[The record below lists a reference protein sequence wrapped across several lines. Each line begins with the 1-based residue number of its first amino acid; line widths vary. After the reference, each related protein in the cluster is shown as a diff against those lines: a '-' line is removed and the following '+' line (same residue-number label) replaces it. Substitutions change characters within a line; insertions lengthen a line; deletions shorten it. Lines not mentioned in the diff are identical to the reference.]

1 MLWTDSQTKMDLKDN
16 NRMDDMETENII
28 IL

>member
-1 MLWTDSQTKMDLKDN
+1 MLWTDSQTKMDLQDN